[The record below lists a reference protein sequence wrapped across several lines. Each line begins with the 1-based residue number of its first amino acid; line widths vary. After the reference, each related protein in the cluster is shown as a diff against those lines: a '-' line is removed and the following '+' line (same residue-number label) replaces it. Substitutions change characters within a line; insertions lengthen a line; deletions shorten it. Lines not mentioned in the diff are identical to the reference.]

1 MLVSTQDPVG
11 QVVGYVCSMAAKA
24 VSKYVSRTSNANS
37 RHDSHVAHRYT
48 VIRDEIQ
55 QGISVVSL
63 VGKAAK
69 AASSSSKSGSKPPS
83 KKKAKLIIKG
93 IKVGNPL
100 DMGLKKA
107 GLPTLKEMG
116 QVLKC
121 TVTISKSFKSLAKAR
136 DASALLKVIKTMDG
150 CVSKLAALSEKVPT
164 HCFIRTA
171 NQFYSFAVRRPRRY
185 GRINGAVRR
194 GQCRVYRLL
203 YCFQRGGEV
212 SAPDPSLHTAYLY

>member
-1 MLVSTQDPVG
+1 M
-11 QVVGYVCSMAAKA
+11 
-24 VSKYVSRTSNANS
+24 RTLLWY
-37 RHDSHVAHRYT
+37 DSHVANRYT

-55 QGISVVSL
+55 QGISVASL

-83 KKKAKLIIKG
+83 KKKAKLVIKS
-93 IKVGNPL
+93 IKKVANKVKDGVKSIGNPL

-107 GLPTLKEMG
+107 GLPTFKEMG

-121 TVTISKSFKSLAKAR
+121 TVTISKSFKSLIKAR
-136 DASALLKVIKTMDG
+136 DSSALLKVINTMDG
-150 CVSKLAALSEKVPT
+150 CVSKLAALSEKVPLYF
-164 HCFIRTA
+164 FIRNA
-171 NQFYSFAVRRPRRY
+171 NQFHSFAVRRPRRY

-194 GQCRVYRLL
+194 GQCRVHRLL

-212 SAPDPSLHTAYLY
+212 CTPDPSLQAAYLY

>member
-1 MLVSTQDPVG
+1 M
-11 QVVGYVCSMAAKA
+11 
-24 VSKYVSRTSNANS
+24 RTLLWY
-37 RHDSHVAHRYT
+37 DSHVANRYT

-55 QGISVVSL
+55 QGISVASL

-83 KKKAKLIIKG
+83 KKKAKLVIKS
-93 IKVGNPL
+93 IKKVANKVKDGVKSIGNPL

-107 GLPTLKEMG
+107 GLPTFKEMG

-121 TVTISKSFKSLAKAR
+121 TVTISKKFKSLIKAR
-136 DASALLKVIKTMDG
+136 DASALLKVINTMDG
-150 CVSKLAALSEKVPT
+150 CVSKLATLSEKVPFYF
-164 HCFIRTA
+164 FIRTA
-171 NQFYSFAVRRPRRY
+171 NQFHSFAVRRPRRY